1 MQDNVVTEAATGG
14 KPRVLYPQN
23 QAQAHE
29 RDKRY
34 RAGASGN
41 GHEW

>member
-1 MQDNVVTEAATGG
+1 MQDNVVIEVATGNT
-14 KPRVLYPQN
+14 PHVLYPQN

-34 RAGASGN
+34 RAGKPGS